1 MRAIAY
7 GASALALMAIAAP
20 AAADTVPFV
29 DTTPGP
35 TTFTAPE
42 TGVYDILAFGG
53 HGGESGGNGGFGA
66 EIGGDFRLTAGEVL
80 SIVVGGG
87 NGPCRQRRRWRRR
100 DVSADFDR
108 HAPSHRRRRRR
119 RL

>member
-7 GASALALMAIAAP
+7 GASVLALMGIAAP

-35 TTFTAPE
+35 GTFTAPV

-53 HGGESGGNGGFGA
+53 SGGASGGNEASGRKLAATLG
-66 EIGGDFRLTAGEVL
+66 
-80 SIVVGGG
+80 
-87 NGPCRQRRRWRRR
+87 
-100 DVSADFDR
+100 
-108 HAPSHRRRRRR
+108 
-119 RL
+119 